1 MDKLKIQEYSDKL
14 WQIHI
19 GVSGFYNEYAK
30 SVGLT
35 LAEFKV
41 LAIIHKE
48 KTPTQKRITQLAYL
62 PKQTVNAIIKGF
74 LTKGIIKEP
83 VESDKDKRNK
93 VISFTKDG
101 KKYAEE
107 FVSKAKEIE
116 YNALASMG
124 EERIKNLIEAIT
136 IYRDNL
142 KIE

>member
-1 MDKLKIQEYSDKL
+1 MDKLKIQEYSEKL

-41 LAIIHKE
+41 LAIIQKE
-48 KTPTQKRITQLAYL
+48 KNPTQKRITQLAFL

-83 VESDKDKRNK
+83 MESSTDKRNK
-93 VISFTKDG
+93 VISFTKEG

-107 FVSKAKEIE
+107 QISKAKEIE
-116 YNALASMG
+116 YNA
-124 EERIKNLIEAIT
+124 
-136 IYRDNL
+136 
-142 KIE
+142 

>member
-1 MDKLKIQEYSDKL
+1 MDKLKIQEYSEKL

-41 LAIIHKE
+41 LAIIQKE
-48 KTPTQKRITQLAYL
+48 KNPTQKRITQLAFL

-74 LTKGIIKEP
+74 WVKGIIKEP
-83 VESDKDKRNK
+83 MESDIDKRNK
-93 VISFTKDG
+93 VISFTKEG

-107 FVSKAKEIE
+107 QISKAKEIE

-124 EERIKNLIEAIT
+124 EERIKNLVEAIT
-136 IYRDNL
+136 IYKNNL

>member
-1 MDKLKIQEYSDKL
+1 MDKPKLKEYSDRL
-14 WQIHI
+14 WQIHVE
-19 GVSGFYNEYAK
+19 VSGFYNEYAK

-48 KTPTQKRITQLAYL
+48 KNPTQKRITQLALL

-74 LTKGIIKEP
+74 WAKGIIKEP
-83 VESDKDKRNK
+83 MESDTDKRNK
-93 VISFTKDG
+93 VISLTKEG

-107 FVSKAKEIE
+107 QIFKAKEIE

-124 EERIKNLIEAIT
+124 EERIKNLVEAIT
-136 IYRDNL
+136 IYKDNL